1 MQVKKDQGMWLS
13 SLGDVELLWW
23 DSNILVCSH
32 EPSTSHVNQ
41 DYQEPSGFQNCL
53 QGLWYYLLSPNPVV
67 QYLGCRLREQTALN
81 LSMKCIRQQRS
92 GSAGPPFRKSY
103 LHLTHDVNLLRENQ
117 YQAAEADEVV
127 WQGFLWHL
135 AVFTDAGFF
144 LSLCCQT
151 SSRKKPAARIGTP
164 LGSRVRALPAS
175 QSGHLQAHIKATAL
189 VSSFLPR
196 VCCFRWPPPA
206 KRFLCTNSVPLS
218 ALTTVTEVGSYHWA
232 EVRFTSA
239 ACHLSLYDLSRV
251 SS

>member
-1 MQVKKDQGMWLS
+1 MQVKKDQSMWLS

-32 EPSTSHVNQ
+32 EPSTSHPGLPRT
-41 DYQEPSGFQNCL
+41 EWISKLPSGTAALSL
-53 QGLWYYLLSPNPVV
+53 QSQPCCSVFELQIKGTNSSESFYEMHSSAEVRQRWTAIPWILFPFDTRCKSPRRESIPGCWSRWSRGLFCGSVTS
-67 QYLGCRLREQTALN
+67 GCFHWCR
-81 LSMKCIRQQRS
+81 I
-92 GSAGPPFRKSY
+92 
-103 LHLTHDVNLLRENQ
+103 
-117 YQAAEADEVV
+117 
-127 WQGFLWHL
+127 
-135 AVFTDAGFF
+135 FF

-164 LGSRVRALPAS
+164 LGSKVRALPAT

-189 VSSFLPR
+189 VSSFLPG
-196 VCCFRWPPPA
+196 VCCFGWPPPA
-206 KRFLCTNSVPLS
+206 KGFLCTNSVPLS
-218 ALTTVTEVGSYHWA
+218 APTTVTEVGSYHWA